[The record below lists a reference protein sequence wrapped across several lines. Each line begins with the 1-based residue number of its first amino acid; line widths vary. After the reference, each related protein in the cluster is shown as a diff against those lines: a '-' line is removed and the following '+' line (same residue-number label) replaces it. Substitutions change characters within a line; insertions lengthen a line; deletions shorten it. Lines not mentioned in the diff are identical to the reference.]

1 MGDRVLKIRKE
12 DAVLVGIDFQER
24 LMPAMK
30 NNEELEASVVKL
42 VKGCR
47 ILNVPMLMTQ
57 QYTKGLGPTTS
68 AIAEALTGAIGE
80 DIPVFEF
87 EPVEKTSFSAMGEPE
102 FVEALEK
109 LDKKTVIIAG
119 IEAHVCVQQTVIDL
133 LDKGYS
139 VFVANDC
146 ISSRNNIDKKYAQRR
161 MGDAGAIGTTYA
173 SILFEL
179 CGGARESGFK
189 KISALGKK

>member
-1 MGDRVLKIRKE
+1 MGNKVLKLKKE

-30 NNEELEASVVKL
+30 NNIELEAAAAKL

-47 ILNVPMLMTQ
+47 ILGVPAIMTQ
-57 QYTKGLGPTTS
+57 QYTKGLGPTVA
-68 AIAEALTGAIGE
+68 AIAEALTEALGEETGA
-80 DIPVFEF
+80 VEF
-87 EPVEKTSFSAMGEPE
+87 QPIEKTSFSAMGEPA
-102 FVEALEK
+102 FVDALEK
-109 LDKKTVIIAG
+109 LGRKTVIIAG

-133 LDKGYS
+133 LEKGYT

-146 ISSRNNIDKKYAQRR
+146 ISSRNNTDKKYSQRR
-161 MGDAGAIGTTYA
+161 MGDAGAIGTTYE

-179 CGGARESGFK
+179 CGGAREPGFK
-189 KISALGKK
+189 QISALVK